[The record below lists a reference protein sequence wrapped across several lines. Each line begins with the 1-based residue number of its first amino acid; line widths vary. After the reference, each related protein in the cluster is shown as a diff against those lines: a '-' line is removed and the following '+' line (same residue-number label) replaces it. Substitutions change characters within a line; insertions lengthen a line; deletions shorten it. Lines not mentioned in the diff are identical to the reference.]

1 MGSVTIDA
9 SDSQDAQ
16 AAADLGLTGSDHPIE
31 RLSSDRLGRA
41 HFACALADEILRAPA
56 EGGYVMGLTGPWG
69 SGKTSIL
76 NMTVDALGDRAL
88 VVQFNPW
95 LFSGTEALLGMFFR
109 EVGKQ
114 LGEESDALKE
124 LGAKLAD
131 YGRVLSP
138 LAALVG
144 AQPIVD
150 SATAVLDKWTAGPSI
165 VERRQELR
173 EQLLKLDRRLVV
185 VIDDVD
191 RLRPEE
197 VRDIVRL
204 VRLVGDFPNT
214 LYLLAFDRRRVE
226 ECLGEGDL
234 QRGRA
239 YLEKIIQVAYDVPL
253 ARGLD
258 INIMVVE
265 GLGSIMEGI
274 ETGPFDSAR
283 WANVFSLIIRPLLE
297 TPRQARRYL
306 QSLPM
311 TLRLI
316 GDEVALTDVLV
327 LEAVRVTNPE
337 MFDAIVRCQDAL
349 GQTRAQDGGYL
360 QNKDPADGP
369 LAAIVK
375 VDAVLAKSLA
385 QWLFPAALRYFA
397 NNHYG
402 PDWLAR
408 WRQERRVAHPDVL
421 RFYLELRLPDGVAP
435 ADSVDAIV
443 AHLDDGEQLTQ
454 LLTDLRPDQL
464 VDATNRVVGAIGLD
478 PLPEN
483 YQFSAAVRTALPIFL
498 DQFPRFPA
506 EQGGFGEDSPRVVLG
521 RLAVRLLE
529 RIADQD
535 DRANAIRSVLD
546 DTHVL
551 AACVLLVT
559 MVGNREHT
567 GMDLIDELTAR
578 QLEEILRERLLQVPP
593 ELLAAQILPLY
604 LAEFIA
610 ETTAGADVLRGAA
623 QDDGLFL
630 RLIGDARVVIHS
642 FNVGEVAVR
651 RHPSF
656 AWDRLTGV
664 LGESFLC
671 ERIADLSSRKADGS
685 LGLTEEEAAILDL
698 ATLYASGWRPDDP
711 VLRLT
716 GGRRSTGTDFVP
728 NADEGTG
735 ATEAEEPDEG
745 TV

>member
-1 MGSVTIDA
+1 MTDA
-9 SDSQDAQ
+9 SDLQDAK

-31 RLSSDRLGRA
+31 KLSSDRLGRA
-41 HFACALADEILRAPA
+41 HYACTLADEILSAPV

-95 LFSGTEALLGMFFR
+95 LFSGTEDLLGMFFR

-114 LGEESDALKE
+114 LGEGTDALKE

-138 LAALVG
+138 LAAFVN

-150 SATAVLDKWTAGPSI
+150 SATALLDKWTAGPSI

-173 EQLLKLDRRLVV
+173 ELLLTLDRRLVV

-258 INIMVVE
+258 ISTIVVE
-265 GLGSIMEGI
+265 GLDSIMEGMAS
-274 ETGPFDSAR
+274 GPFDGPT

-327 LEAVRVTNPE
+327 LEAVRVTKPE

-349 GQTRAQDGGYL
+349 GSTRTEDGGYR
-360 QNKDPADGP
+360 QNGDPADGP
-369 LAAIVK
+369 LSAMVK
-375 VDAVLAKSLA
+375 VDRALAENLA
-385 QWLFPAALRYFA
+385 RWLFPAAQRYFT

-408 WRQERRVAHPDVL
+408 WRHERRVSHPDVL
-421 RFYLELRLPDGVAP
+421 RFYLELRLPSGIAP
-435 ADSVDAIV
+435 ADIIDGIV
-443 AHLDDGEQLTQ
+443 AHLDDAEHLTR
-454 LLTDLRPDQL
+454 LLGNLHHDQV
-464 VDATNRVVGAIGLD
+464 VDATNRVIAAVGLD
-478 PLPEN
+478 LQPAD
-483 YQFSAAVRTALPIFL
+483 YQFSVASRTALPIFL
-498 DQFPRFPA
+498 DQLPCFPM
-506 EQGGFGEDSPRVVLG
+506 EQKGFGEDSPRIVLS
-521 RLAVRLLE
+521 RLAVTLLE
-529 RIADQD
+529 RVADQD
-535 DRANAIRSVLD
+535 DRINTIRSVLD

-559 MVGNREHT
+559 VVGHREHT
-567 GMDLIDELTAR
+567 GLELVDELTAR
-578 QLEEILRERLLQVPP
+578 QLEEVLRERLLQVSP
-593 ELLAAQILPLY
+593 ELLAAQVLPLY
-604 LAEFIA
+604 VAEFMA
-610 ETTAGADVLRGAA
+610 ETPPGSDALRVAA
-623 QDDGLFL
+623 QDDDLLL
-630 RLIGDARVVIHS
+630 RLLGDARVVIQS
-642 FNVGEVAVR
+642 FNMGEVAVR
-651 RHPSF
+651 RHQTF

-664 LGESFLC
+664 LGESFLR

-685 LGLTEEEAAILDL
+685 LDLTGEEAAILDIAAL
-698 ATLYASGWRPDDP
+698 HASG
-711 VLRLT
+711 
-716 GGRRSTGTDFVP
+716 
-728 NADEGTG
+728 
-735 ATEAEEPDEG
+735 
-745 TV
+745 